1 MLSKIWYHLK
11 NWFADSSEV
20 FTETTK
26 KCVLSS
32 TAIQTFFYVVFA
44 AILVGSLAGDVV
56 VIRSLA
62 VLVLAFFM
70 ALGLGISIRN
80 TIDIQRDCKK
90 MLDRQHS
97 CEKGCECC
105 GRYSIFAPLPTICL
119 GDEEGI
125 DLPVDSISITV
136 KQEESAGLWKF
147 DEKDNAVLGFYCSV
161 SDPSVYLHAVGKVEE
176 SDFLKREEA
185 EWKMIDEGLCGGVCG
200 GGHVGIDE

>member
-1 MLSKIWYHLK
+1 MLSKVWYHIK
-11 NWFADSSEV
+11 NWFADLSEA
-20 FTETTK
+20 FTEMTK

-32 TAIQTFFYVVFA
+32 SSIQVFFYIVFA

-105 GRYSIFAPLPTICL
+105 GRYSIFAPLPSFLI
-119 GDEEGI
+119 GGNEGV
-125 DLPVDSISITV
+125 DLLVDYISITV
-136 KQEESAGLWKF
+136 KQEDGAILWKF
-147 DEKDNAVLGFYCSV
+147 DEKDNADSEFYCSV
-161 SDPSVYLHAVGKVEE
+161 CDPSVCLNAVGEVEE

-185 EWKMIDEGLCGGVCG
+185 EWKMIDEGLCGGICG

>member
-1 MLSKIWYHLK
+1 MRKIWYHLK
-11 NWFADSSEV
+11 NWFADMSEA
-20 FTETTK
+20 FTEQIK

-32 TAIQTFFYVVFA
+32 SSIQVFFYIVFA

-62 VLVLAFFM
+62 VLVLAFFV

-97 CEKGCECC
+97 CEKGCKCC

-119 GDEEGI
+119 GDENGVN
-125 DLPVDSISITV
+125 LPVDSISITV
-136 KQEESAGLWKF
+136 KQEDSAGLWEF
-147 DEKDNAVLGFYCSV
+147 DDKDDAVLGFYCSV
-161 SDPSVYLHAVGKVEE
+161 SDPSVCLNAVGKVEE

-200 GGHVGIDE
+200 GGHAGIDE